1 MREILVINPTRKAA
15 SSGRKGQNAMPK
27 RRRKRRAAAPK
38 RRRRTYRRRNPSSPK
53 RSYARRAASR
63 LTSGLSIKTA
73 LKDQVPIQIGML
85 ASQWAAKRWGTDASE
100 LDPATWTWASYAKGA
115 GGAFLAGMAA
125 NMVKPG
131 MGQKVFTGGLS
142 HIVHTIVRNEIIE
155 KSEWGVQQFGAGEE
169 GEGIYVDED
178 GTPYS
183 TSGGEYLPLDEQHR
197 MLPSGSVMGDSVVAA
212 GPLGYG
218 QLEPVGPL
226 GENDFSRYARSYGR

>member
-15 SSGRKGQNAMPK
+15 SSGRNGHTMPK
-27 RRRKRRAAAPK
+27 RRRKRRAAPK
-38 RRRRTYRRRNPSSPK
+38 RRRRIYRRKNPSSPK

-125 NMVKPG
+125 NMIKPG
-131 MGQKVFTGGLS
+131 LGQKVLTGGLA
-142 HIVHTIVRNEIIE
+142 HIVHRIVRNEVIE

-169 GEGIYVDED
+169 GEGIYVDEN

-183 TSGGEYLPLDEQHR
+183 ASGGDYLPLDEQHR
-197 MLPSGSVMGDSVVAA
+197 MLPSGSVMGDSIVPASQ
-212 GPLGYG
+212 LGYG
-218 QLEPVGPL
+218 QTEPVGPL
-226 GENDFSRYARSYGR
+226 GEGDFSRYARSYGR

>member
-1 MREILVINPTRKAA
+1 MREILVINPMRAA
-15 SSGRKGQNAMPK
+15 RRGRKGHTMPK
-27 RRRKRRAAAPK
+27 RRKRRRPAAPK
-38 RRRRTYRRRNPSSPK
+38 SRRRTYRRRNPSSPK
-53 RSYARRAASR
+53 RYARRAASR

-100 LDPATWTWASYAKGA
+100 LDPATWSWASYAKGA

-131 MGQKVFTGGLS
+131 LGQKVLTGGLA

-169 GEGIYVDED
+169 GEGIYVDDD
-178 GTPYS
+178 GTPYA

-197 MLPSGSVMGDSVVAA
+197 MLPSGSVMGDSVVPA

-218 QLEPVGPL
+218 QIEPVGPL
-226 GENDFSRYARSYGR
+226 GEGDFSRYARSYGR

>member
-15 SSGRKGQNAMPK
+15 SSGRKGQIMPK
-27 RRRKRRAAAPK
+27 RRRKRRVAAAPK
-38 RRRRTYRRRNPSSPK
+38 RRRHYRRRNPSSPK

-63 LTSGLSIKTA
+63 LTSGLSIKAA

-100 LDPATWTWASYAKGA
+100 LDAASWNWASYAKGA

-125 NMVKPG
+125 NMIKPG
-131 MGQKVFTGGLS
+131 LGQKVLTGGLA
-142 HIVHTIVRNEIIE
+142 HIVHRIVRNEIIE
-155 KSEWGVQQFGAGEE
+155 KSEWGTQQFGSGEQ

-183 TSGGEYLPLDEQHR
+183 TSGGEFLPLDEQHR
-197 MLPSGSVMGDSVVAA
+197 MLPSGSVMGDSVVPA

-218 QLEPVGPL
+218 QIEPVGPL
-226 GENDFSRYARSYGR
+226 GEGDFSRYARSYGR